1 MSDYSSRTQRKPRR
15 WGILLE
21 EIAVNIH
28 QVDYTF
34 IDTDRYLEDSRTFR
48 LGEPSGMLVAIAAL
62 ARLTQRAAARLEG
75 WARRPEQ
82 VEYLPR
88 IPVR

>member
-1 MSDYSSRTQRKPRR
+1 
-15 WGILLE
+15 
-21 EIAVNIH
+21 VNIH
-28 QVDYTF
+28 QVDYMF
-34 IDTDRYLEDSRTFR
+34 LDTNKYLRDSERFHV
-48 LGEPSGMLVAIAAL
+48 GEPSGMLVAIAGL
-62 ARLTQRAAARLEG
+62 ARIVARASARIER